1 MSFGVPMRRPA
12 GGVVPSREHGSYIAS
27 SYSSLVDLKRSIL
40 DDPVVATD
48 RVASLEDYDRLRLY
62 VQQLWLVRQVPIE
75 CTPWEKDELENLY
88 DRLHLGLQQA
98 IGWFS
103 FLYSLWTVLL
113 VSSFCC

>member
-12 GGVVPSREHGSYIAS
+12 GGVLTSREHGSYIAS

-75 CTPWEKDELENLY
+75 STPWEKDELENLY

-98 IGWFS
+98 I
-103 FLYSLWTVLL
+103 
-113 VSSFCC
+113 